1 MKNKLIYIYL
11 KKRKIEINWLNYKN
25 DLTLDAVILLE

>member
-25 DLTLDAVILLE
+25 VLTLDAVMLLE